1 MDLESP
7 LPLRER
13 SDEQLVESY
22 RTAQDAGAAEAFATL
37 VDRYTQELFHFLV
50 RFVGN
55 RASAEELF
63 QEVFLQVHL
72 SADSFDVERRFKPW
86 LFTIAANKARDFL
99 RRNNRR
105 QATPL
110 SALCTDEDGQGYL
123 DLLEID
129 LPLPDEVSDQNE
141 MRELV
146 RQVIETMPDHLRE
159 VLLMAY
165 FHRFAYKEIASMLDI
180 PLGTVKS
187 RLHAAVACFAEAW
200 KARFPEETPA
210 GSERTAAQVRRKEQ

>member
-1 MDLESP
+1 MDLDDATP
-7 LPLRER
+7 LQDC
-13 SDEQLVESY
+13 SDEQLVETY
-22 RTAQDAGAAEAFATL
+22 RTQGGEAFTVL
-37 VDRYTQELFHFLV
+37 VERYTPELFHFLI

-55 RASAEELF
+55 RATAEELF

-72 SADSFDVERRFKPW
+72 SVDSFDVQRRFKPW

-99 RRNNRR
+99 RRNSRR

-110 SALCTDEDGQGYL
+110 SVLSKDEEGQGYL
-123 DLLEID
+123 DMLEID
-129 LPLPDEVSDQNE
+129 IPLPHEVTHQDEV
-141 MRELV
+141 RELV
-146 RQVIETMPDHLRE
+146 REVIDTMPEHLKE

-165 FHRFAYKEIASMLDI
+165 FHRFAYKEIAQMLDI

-200 KARFPEETPA
+200 KARFPEE
-210 GSERTAAQVRRKEQ
+210 AAQGVNEEGADSE

>member
-1 MDLESP
+1 MDLESQQ
-7 LPLRER
+7 PLRDC
-13 SDEQLVESY
+13 SDETLVESY
-22 RTAQDAGAAEAFATL
+22 RSGQGSVAGQAFATL
-37 VDRYTQELFHFLV
+37 VDRYAQELFHFLV

-55 RASAEELF
+55 RATAEELF

-72 SADSFDVERRFKPW
+72 SIDSFDVERRFKPW
-86 LFTIAANKARDFL
+86 LFTIAANKARDYL

-110 SALCTDEDGQGYL
+110 SALTADEEGQGYL

-129 LPLPDEVSDQNE
+129 LPLPDEVSDRNE
-141 MRELV
+141 LRELV
-146 RQVIETMPDHLRE
+146 REVVQTMPDHLRE

-165 FHRFAYKEIASMLDI
+165 FHRFAYKEIAQMLDI

-200 KARFPEETPA
+200 KARFPEE
-210 GSERTAAQVRRKEQ
+210 EKE

>member
-1 MDLESP
+1 MELEHTP
-7 LPLRER
+7 PLRER

-22 RTAQDAGAAEAFATL
+22 RTQGGDAFAIL
-37 VDRYTQELFHFLV
+37 VDRYTQELFHFLI

-55 RASAEELF
+55 RATAEELF

-72 SADSFDVERRFKPW
+72 SADTFDIERRFKPW

-99 RRNNRR
+99 RRNSRR

-110 SALCTDEDGQGYL
+110 SALGSDEDGQGYL

-129 LPLPDEVSDQNE
+129 IALPDEAADQNE
-141 MRELV
+141 VKQIVRE
-146 RQVIETMPDHLRE
+146 VIEVMPEHLKE

-165 FHRFAYKEIASMLDI
+165 FHRFAYKEIARMLDI

-187 RLHAAVACFAEAW
+187 RLHAAVACFAEGW
-200 KARFPEETPA
+200 KQRFPEEVKQNA
-210 GSERTAAQVRRKEQ
+210 RQKADE